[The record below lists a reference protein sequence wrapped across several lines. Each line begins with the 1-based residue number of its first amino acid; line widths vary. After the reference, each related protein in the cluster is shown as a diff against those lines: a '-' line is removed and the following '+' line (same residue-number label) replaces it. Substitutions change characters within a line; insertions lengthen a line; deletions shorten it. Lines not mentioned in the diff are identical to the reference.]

1 MQKMNYEDFLK
12 HLKFELLQNIE
23 DITPTDI
30 VYTSD
35 KLIFHS
41 KNQFMRPLEF
51 KLNQLYKQYL
61 NNSSIEEI
69 ALSISE
75 AFYRHKNSNGSEY
88 KLNNLAPEI
97 NSNDI
102 KHYIMPQLIQKPD
115 NMEDLSSIP
124 HRPFYEFEI
133 IYNVIIPEENSEGT
147 MFVID
152 NNYMRDI
159 LKIDENELYNLA
171 IHSIYSNKYCISV
184 LGDYFLTQ
192 LADDDNYEK
201 TKKELSF
208 LSNSGGFESKC
219 IKGIYAIQNVID
231 FYNTSAILNNNL
243 LKNISEKL
251 KTNLYIIPVTAHI
264 LLICKYSEFTPE
276 EIQMALKIFGIQE
289 EEDYL
294 SSDIFIFNKESGE
307 LNKIE

>member
-1 MQKMNYEDFLK
+1 MQKMNYKDFLK

-41 KNQFMRPLEF
+41 KNQFMCPLEF

-75 AFYRHKNSNGSEY
+75 AFYRNENSNGSEY
-88 KLNNLAPEI
+88 KLNNLTPEI
-97 NSNDI
+97 NLNDI
-102 KHYIMPQLIQKPD
+102 KHYIMPQLIQKPG
-115 NMEDLSSIP
+115 NIENLSGIP

-133 IYNVIIPEENSEGT
+133 IYNVIIPKENSEGT

-152 NNYMRDI
+152 NNYMRNI

-171 IHSIYSNKYCISV
+171 IHSIYSNKYFISV

-201 TKKELSF
+201 TKKELYF
-208 LSNSGGFESKC
+208 LSNSDGFESKC
-219 IKGIYAIQNVID
+219 IKGIYAIQNIID

-243 LKNISEKL
+243 L
-251 KTNLYIIPVTAHI
+251 
-264 LLICKYSEFTPE
+264 
-276 EIQMALKIFGIQE
+276 
-289 EEDYL
+289 
-294 SSDIFIFNKESGE
+294 
-307 LNKIE
+307 

>member
-1 MQKMNYEDFLK
+1 M
-12 HLKFELLQNIE
+12 
-23 DITPTDI
+23 
-30 VYTSD
+30 
-35 KLIFHS
+35 
-41 KNQFMRPLEF
+41 
-51 KLNQLYKQYL
+51 
-61 NNSSIEEI
+61 
-69 ALSISE
+69 
-75 AFYRHKNSNGSEY
+75 
-88 KLNNLAPEI
+88 
-97 NSNDI
+97 
-102 KHYIMPQLIQKPD
+102 
-115 NMEDLSSIP
+115 
-124 HRPFYEFEI
+124 
-133 IYNVIIPEENSEGT
+133 
-147 MFVID
+147 
-152 NNYMRDI
+152 
-159 LKIDENELYNLA
+159 
-171 IHSIYSNKYCISV
+171 
-184 LGDYFLTQ
+184 TQ

>member
-1 MQKMNYEDFLK
+1 
-12 HLKFELLQNIE
+12 
-23 DITPTDI
+23 
-30 VYTSD
+30 
-35 KLIFHS
+35 
-41 KNQFMRPLEF
+41 MRPLEF

-75 AFYRHKNSNGSEY
+75 AFYRNKNSNGSEY

-115 NMEDLSSIP
+115 NMEDLSGIP
-124 HRPFYEFEI
+124 HKPFYEFEI
-133 IYNVIIPEENSEGT
+133 IYNVIIPKENSEGT

-159 LKIDENELYNLA
+159 LKINENELYNLA
-171 IHSIYSNKYCISV
+171 IHSIYSNKYFISV